1 MAKCY
6 ITCDVGTDPSHVETI
21 KTWLT
26 EKGHE
31 VVDSD
36 ISDNKD
42 GVYIRIGR
50 GSVDILTPNGRA
62 HFLAETRKFRR
73 PENREQPKSMIES
86 VLEFLE
92 KNHGE
97 WS

>member
-42 GVYIRIGR
+42 
-50 GSVDILTPNGRA
+50 
-62 HFLAETRKFRR
+62 
-73 PENREQPKSMIES
+73 
-86 VLEFLE
+86 
-92 KNHGE
+92 
-97 WS
+97 

>member
-6 ITCDVGTDPSHVETI
+6 ITCDIGADPSHVETI

-26 EKGHE
+26 EKKHE
-31 VVDSD
+31 LVDSD
-36 ISDNKD
+36 ISNNKD
-42 GVYIRIGR
+42 GVYIQIGR
-50 GSVDILTPNGRA
+50 GSVDILMPNGRA

-73 PENREQPKSMIES
+73 PENQEQPKSMIES
-86 VLEFLE
+86 VLECLE
-92 KNHGE
+92 KNHVE